1 MERNGSFEFAE
12 GLALCFGAKA
22 NMQFVQLAKIVKKK
36 CALGKNKNT
45 EGLEIESA
53 VWRFI
58 FPFMFWLLSI
68 SFILFTVEF
77 LGFQVSYIR
86 YINIHYLIVF

>member
-1 MERNGSFEFAE
+1 LERNGSFEFAE

-22 NMQFVQLAKIVKKK
+22 NMQFVQLANIVLKK
-36 CALGKNKNT
+36 CALGKIKNT
-45 EGLEIESA
+45 EALEVDSTF
-53 VWRFI
+53 WGFI

-77 LGFQVSYIR
+77 LSFQVSYIR
-86 YINIHYLIVF
+86 HLNIHYLFVF

>member
-1 MERNGSFEFAE
+1 
-12 GLALCFGAKA
+12 
-22 NMQFVQLAKIVKKK
+22 MQFVQLAKIVLKK
-36 CALGKNKNT
+36 CTLGKNKNT
-45 EGLEIESA
+45 EALEIEMA

-58 FPFMFWLLSI
+58 FPVMFWLLSI
-68 SFILFTVEF
+68 SYILCTIEF